1 MKDLNRLKA
10 LTPGVVYLAQ
20 KAFLFF
26 LTAIGVRVVQQ
37 LVLGRFLAVGSFSL
51 AQTLYW
57 TIIFRVFYVIFQ
69 VKFRELWNKWDAA
82 SKGARMLPVV
92 KGRRIG
98 NLDIMKKVGD
108 MLEKGYPGDF
118 LDEIEADL
126 GRIFNTRG
134 LWEDLIFTSSPDYI
148 KRILATEFDNFV
160 KGERFQEIMYSVLG
174 VGVFNADGE
183 MWKFHRRLTRP
194 FFTREKITHFEL
206 FDRYAE
212 LAIQKMK
219 NRLLAGHSVDFQDL
233 MGRFTF
239 DASTDFLF
247 GSCADTLQDDL
258 PYAYSHLVNQSTT
271 TTQTRSSRFLEAFVD
286 AQFLV
291 ANRGNLSSYWPLLE
305 IFKDKTAQ
313 PMQVVRDFLD
323 PIVAKALSRNREQSL
338 ENTVKDP
345 QKSKEANDIQ
355 VGDNDTLLDYL
366 VKVTNDPI
374 VIRDEI
380 LNMMIAG
387 RDTTAGTLTFIM
399 HFLCLYPDV
408 CSRLREEV
416 LHKVGASRRPAVED
430 VREMKYLRA
439 VINET
444 LRLYPVVPYD
454 VRASIKATVWPS
466 DDPTQ
471 PPLYIPSN
479 APIIY
484 SVFMMHRRKDL
495 WGPDGNDSVETEEF
509 DPERWLDERVR
520 KYLTPNP
527 FIFLPFNAGPRIC
540 LGQQFAYNEM
550 SFMIIRLLQSFNSFA
565 LDTDPN
571 VLPPN
576 SPDRRPKEWEQC
588 PGRKGID
595 RFYPKKTLTLYA
607 AGGLW
612 IKGSDSEILN
622 AQDT

>member
-20 KAFLFF
+20 KTFLFF

-37 LVLGRFLAVGSFSL
+37 LVLCRFLAVGSFSL

-57 TIIFRVFYVIFQ
+57 TIISRVFYVILQ
-69 VKFRELWNKWDAA
+69 VKIRELWNKWDAA
-82 SKGARMLPVV
+82 SKGARILPVV

-160 KGERFQEIMYSVLG
+160 KGELFQETMYSVLG

-194 FFTREKITHFEL
+194 FFTREKITHFDL
-206 FDRYAE
+206 FDRHAE
-212 LAIQKMK
+212 LAIQKLK

-233 MGRFTF
+233 MGRFTL

-247 GSCADTLQDDL
+247 GTCTDTLQDDL
-258 PYAYSHLVNQSTT
+258 PYAYSHLGNQST

-323 PIVAKALSRNREQSL
+323 PIVVKALDRNKKQSL
-338 ENTVKDP
+338 NDP
-345 QKSKEANDIQ
+345 RNSKEGQDI
-355 VGDNDTLLDYL
+355 GDNDTLLDYL
-366 VKVTNDPI
+366 VKVTNGAILFVEVARYPI

-408 CSRLREEV
+408 WSRLREEV
-416 LHKVGASRRPAVED
+416 LHKVGMSRKPTVED
-430 VREMKYLRA
+430 VREMRYLRA

-471 PPLYIPSN
+471 PPVYIPSK

-495 WGPDGNDSVETEEF
+495 WGPDAEEF

-520 KYLTPNP
+520 KYLTESVH
-527 FIFLPFNAGPRIC
+527 IFAVQCWSENL
-540 LGQQFAYNEM
+540 LGSTGA
-550 SFMIIRLLQSFNSFA
+550 
-565 LDTDPN
+565 
-571 VLPPN
+571 
-576 SPDRRPKEWEQC
+576 
-588 PGRKGID
+588 
-595 RFYPKKTLTLYA
+595 
-607 AGGLW
+607 
-612 IKGSDSEILN
+612 
-622 AQDT
+622 